1 LTGTLNAND
10 PAAAMSMSPP
20 GVLTVGC
27 FTGLADRLT
36 VLLSG
41 VALAEATNRRL
52 VVWWPRT
59 VHCAATFGEL
69 FSSPWPVIEV
79 PEPQVRALPL
89 HDMRDRHRQ
98 RDLLTAEEVDLAVR
112 ADGWMLDA
120 KNHPAHVP
128 LVERCSQLLAEL
140 QPLSEIFERVESF
153 RSTAFRSRMVGVHL
167 RRADYQLFDAPAAGG
182 TKRAIAAVDRFLEG
196 WPEAGVLLC
205 SDDGGTDTFTGQATS
220 AQGVQATFRARYGE
234 RVVFNRPRSLDR
246 REPVAIQDALVDL
259 LLLRATD
266 AVVGTQGSTFSAM
279 AAFGR
284 NVPTTWCR
292 SANPL
297 LHLRPL
303 WLWARGRA
311 RADAVRFYYGRLV
324 RQWLS

>member
-1 LTGTLNAND
+1 
-10 PAAAMSMSPP
+10 MSTVGASRS
-20 GVLTVGC
+20 LTVGC

-41 VALAEATNRRL
+41 AALAEATDRRL

-69 FSSPWPVIEV
+69 FRSPWPVVEV

-89 HDMRDRHRQ
+89 HDMRDRRRR
-98 RDLLTAEEVDLAVR
+98 RDLLSAAEDDLTVR
-112 ADGWMLDA
+112 ADGWMIDP
-120 KNHPAHVP
+120 KKHPPHVP
-128 LVERCSQLLAEL
+128 LLQRCSQLLAEL
-140 QPLSEIFERVESF
+140 QPLPEILDQAESF

-167 RRADYQLFDAPAAGG
+167 RRADYQFFDAPAAGS
-182 TKRAIAAVDRFLEG
+182 TARALAAVDRFLED

-205 SDDGGTDTFTGQATS
+205 SDDGGVDTFTGQAS
-220 AQGVQATFRARYGE
+220 GVQGVHATFRARYGD

-246 REPVAIQDALVDL
+246 GEPAAIQDALIDL

-266 AVVGTQGSTFSAM
+266 AVVGTQGSSFSAM

-284 NVPTTWCR
+284 AVPKAWCR

-324 RQWLS
+324 RQWLP